1 MRTKCTWT
9 QIWPKLY
16 HFCKCD
22 LTSLVVFC
30 YCWHKCHWRARLRL
44 GQWPRLLSWRLPQP
58 SPATTAPSHIS
69 KKSVQIEQSPPL
81 TLSVISRTQN
91 HIQLSPPAVVCSTST
106 AFSGV
111 AMPMVKAL
119 TPSTCR
125 PMPLWS
131 PSPILGSHL
140 SQDHNRS
147 ETLSP
152 LTLTSLTVTCGGGLT
167 TLTRPPVEASSG
179 PPTQLRQ
186 LGQLSQQLKT
196 PATSA
201 SCSTS
206 HLSPINSC
214 NSWCQLFSQ
223 KSLQMRARQFR
234 GKCATLL
241 KQLTCWCAGLSLCS
255 DKWQYQWLFLLRIL
269 AAFWASGVEVFG
281 CIIVALSVVGGTA
294 CSGTAGNGSCAVTTS
309 SPAGTR
315 QLPQLPSCAAREAEC
330 SQKHLCHLVLTHGA
344 NPLLQIMHLRRI

>member
-16 HFCKCD
+16 QFCKCD

-140 SQDHNRS
+140 SQDHNHS

-179 PPTQLRQ
+179 PPTQLPQ
-186 LGQLSQQLKT
+186 LSQLSQQLKT
-196 PATSA
+196 PATSG

-206 HLSPINSC
+206 HLSPITWTNFGVNPLPLKCSK
-214 NSWCQLFSQ
+214 SEKMELWKFWQLYYS
-223 KSLQMRARQFR
+223 
-234 GKCATLL
+234 
-241 KQLTCWCAGLSLCS
+241 
-255 DKWQYQWLFLLRIL
+255 I
-269 AAFWASGVEVFG
+269 
-281 CIIVALSVVGGTA
+281 SVVTISLLSSA
-294 CSGTAGNGSCAVTTS
+294 NLWQDQMWFISGS
-309 SPAGTR
+309 
-315 QLPQLPSCAAREAEC
+315 
-330 SQKHLCHLVLTHGA
+330 LVAFGRPERRCLGA
-344 NPLLQIMHLRRI
+344 